1 MLQEMLS
8 LDFMQNA
15 FIAAFLVAIAC
26 GVMGSYVVVNKIA
39 GTAGGVAHA
48 SFGGIGLACF
58 CGFSP
63 MLGALGMALACAFV
77 MGYLTWIDRDR
88 SDTLINVIWAAG
100 MAAGVILTD
109 LTPGYSGDLTS
120 FLFGSILTVPRE
132 LLLGMTVLTAGILG
146 VSAFFFKPFLAI
158 SHDPEFARVRGVP
171 VLRLYMLLMAMTAC
185 TVVMAVQTV
194 GLILVIALLTIPA
207 YVAESHSDNL
217 KQMMLLSCVFSVVL
231 SMAGLF
237 VAYALNFTVGP
248 MIILFSV
255 LLYVLNWGIQKL
267 RGAN

>member
-1 MLQEMLS
+1 MLS
-8 LDFMQNA
+8 MDFMQNA
-15 FIAAFLVAIAC
+15 FIAAVLVAISC

-58 CGFSP
+58 LGFSP
-63 MLGALGMALACAFV
+63 MLGALGMALVCALV
-77 MGYLTWIDRDR
+77 MGYLTWIDRKR

-120 FLFGSILTVPRE
+120 FLFGSILTVPHE
-132 LLLGMTVLTAGILG
+132 LLWGMGILTALILA
-146 VSAFFFKPFLAI
+146 VSAFFFRQFLAV
-158 SHDPEFARVRGVP
+158 SHDPEFARVRGIP
-171 VLRLYMLLMAMTAC
+171 VFRLYMLLMAMIAC

-207 YVAESHSDNL
+207 YVAQSYSKNL
-217 KQMMLLSCVFSVVL
+217 KQMMLFSCLFSVVL
-231 SMAGLF
+231 SLAGL
-237 VAYALNFTVGP
+237 VVSYVWNLTVGP
-248 MIILFSV
+248 TIILFSV
-255 LLYVLNWGIQKL
+255 LLYVANWGVQKL
-267 RGAN
+267 LGGN